1 MGSNRA
7 GQLIGA
13 SRKSAPGHAGD
24 ATVKAPPLPSLRQPP
39 ISCAAG
45 AKGPT
50 HWPTMPSP
58 PSTRRSDAWGR
69 QSFAFASEDYS
80 EEAGARS
87 AWPPTL
93 SRVIRDINPKALEN
107 GRGALLRDRLGRLRS
122 DRAAPRRC
130 GGNVPSWLKPERV
143 VCVRASSRGEYASTC
158 DGAGPPRLIFVRD
171 RQDG

>member
-1 MGSNRA
+1 MR
-7 GQLIGA
+7 
-13 SRKSAPGHAGD
+13 SR
-24 ATVKAPPLPSLRQPP
+24 R
-39 ISCAAG
+39 
-45 AKGPT
+45 KGPT

-143 VCVRASSRGEYASTC
+143 VCVPASSRGEYASTC